1 MLDAGSG
8 STETMCGMGWQ
19 PWGSTGVLVPEEFD
33 GAGMTMVEA
42 GVVAEE
48 LGAALYPGPWSS
60 SAVAA
65 TRALLHTGAAADDA
79 ALLTEIAGGTTI
91 ATVGPL
97 GGARPSAIETDNG
110 TILRGEITGLADAA
124 VADVILVLADELD
137 GAALYAVDASSTGVD
152 SAACAHVDPTRKL
165 SDVEFAARPLGGWRR
180 RLPTDRRGRRR
191 RDDRAAADA
200 VGAAA
205 AVMNLAIEYAKVRRQ
220 FDQPIGSFQA
230 IQHLCV
236 DMYEAVEL
244 ARSGVIHALWAADA
258 AEPAE
263 RHLAALRAKAFAGR
277 WPRSATPRSRSSAG
291 SASPGS
297 TTLTSTSNAC
307 WAGVD
312 SSGHRTDISKKS
324 ARRWRGSSELIRPER
339 VVVTGVLHGVR
350 VVELASWTYVP
361 SAGAALADW
370 GADVIKVEDVKAGD
384 PGRALVIGGFTKEAP
399 GRISTSFSRSGTGAS
414 AASPST
420 SSPKPGVTTSAA
432 CWPPPTCS

>member
-1 MLDAGSG
+1 MNLELTEEQVALRDTVRRYLAEKASLAAYVRPLLDGGSG
-8 STETMCGMGWQ
+8 GGDDVWRGLAALGVTGM
-19 PWGSTGVLVPEEFD
+19 LVPEEFD

-65 TRALLHTGAAADDA
+65 TRALLHTGAGRNAA
-79 ALLTEIAGGTTI
+79 ALLTGIADGSTI

-110 TILRGEITGLADAA
+110 TVLRGAITGLADAA
-124 VADVILVLADELD
+124 VADVILVFADERD
-137 GAALYAVDASSTGVD
+137 GAALFSVDASSAGVD
-152 SAACAHVDPTRKL
+152 SAACAHVDQTRQL
-165 SDVEFAARPLGGWRR
+165 SDIEFRDAPAQRLASASLDEIAAVV
-180 RLPTDRRGRRR
+180 
-191 RDDRAAADA
+191 DDVMIVHAADA

-277 WPRSATPRSRSSAG
+277 
-291 SASPGS
+291 
-297 TTLTSTSNAC
+297 LTAVGDTSIQIFGGIGFTWEHDAHLYLKRLLG
-307 WAGVD
+307 W
-312 SSGHRTDISKKS
+312 SGFLGAPDRYL
-324 ARRWRGSSELIRPER
+324 EE
-339 VVVTGVLHGVR
+339 V
-350 VVELASWTYVP
+350 
-361 SAGAALADW
+361 GAALAR
-370 GADVIKVEDVKAGD
+370 VQ
-384 PGRALVIGGFTKEAP
+384 
-399 GRISTSFSRSGTGAS
+399 
-414 AASPST
+414 
-420 SSPKPGVTTSAA
+420 
-432 CWPPPTCS
+432 